1 MFGVAKTG
9 FLSFASLWRLVMTTV
24 PDVREGGSHGEGRS
38 LVHTEVIAPGS
49 LDARPF
55 EFHDTLTVREA
66 ATEAAR
72 ELGYSTNNAGFQ
84 NADRVQLN
92 SDQTLAQAGV
102 NDGYV
107 LYLIDTAGGQ

>member
-1 MFGVAKTG
+1 MA
-9 FLSFASLWRLVMTTV
+9 TV
-24 PDVREGGSHGEGRS
+24 PDAHDDGLRGHERGSVR
-38 LVHTEVIAPGS
+38 TEVIAPGS

-55 EFHDTLTVREA
+55 EFRDTLTVSQA

-72 ELGYSTNNAGFQ
+72 ELGYRTNNAGFQ

-92 SDQTLAQAGV
+92 PNQTLAQAGV

>member
-1 MFGVAKTG
+1 
-9 FLSFASLWRLVMTTV
+9 MTTAS
-24 PDVREGGSHGEGRS
+24 DQRHEDHHGGENR
-38 LVHTEVIAPGS
+38 LIRTEVIAPGS

-55 EFHDTLTVREA
+55 EFRVTLTVRHA

-72 ELGYSTNNAGFQ
+72 ELKYRTNNAGFQ
-84 NADRVQLN
+84 NADRVALN
-92 SDQTLAQAGV
+92 PDQTLAEAGV

>member
-1 MFGVAKTG
+1 
-9 FLSFASLWRLVMTTV
+9 MTIV
-24 PDVREGGSHGEGRS
+24 PDQHDEGHHDEEGRI
-38 LVHTEVIAPGS
+38 VRTEVIAPGS

-55 EFHDTLTVREA
+55 RFRESLTVREA

-72 ELGYSTNNAGFQ
+72 KLELRTNSPGFQ
-84 NADRVQLN
+84 NDERVELN
-92 SDQTLAQAGV
+92 PDETLAQAGV

>member
-1 MFGVAKTG
+1 
-9 FLSFASLWRLVMTTV
+9 MTTV
-24 PDVREGGSHGEGRS
+24 PDAHEGGPHGDGHRV
-38 LVHTEVIAPGS
+38 VHTQVIAPGS

-55 EFHDTLTVREA
+55 EFPESLTVRQA

-72 ELGYSTNNAGFQ
+72 ELGYRTNNAGFQ
-84 NADRVQLN
+84 NDERVQLN
-92 SDQTLAQAGV
+92 PDQTLAQAGV

>member
-1 MFGVAKTG
+1 MV
-9 FLSFASLWRLVMTTV
+9 VV
-24 PDVREGGSHGEGRS
+24 PEEEGR
-38 LVHTEVIAPGS
+38 LNGDRAVVHTEVIAPGS

-55 EFHDTLTVREA
+55 EFHKSHTVYQA

-72 ELGYSTNNAGFQ
+72 VLGYRTTNAGFQ
-84 NADRVQLN
+84 NADRVQLVA
-92 SDQTLAQAGV
+92 DQTLEQAGV